1 MILNWME
8 LITCLMV
15 TEPLQLITSML
26 PSVRGVH
33 KFSDADNITTP
44 YRGFLFSR
52 YQFFAVTYVK
62 ITLFYLQCGITVK
75 LINYK

>member
-1 MILNWME
+1 ME

-44 YRGFLFSR
+44 YRV
-52 YQFFAVTYVK
+52 FFIFKVSIFCRHLCKNYIILLTVWHYRK
-62 ITLFYLQCGITVK
+62 I
-75 LINYK
+75 N

>member
-1 MILNWME
+1 
-8 LITCLMV
+8 
-15 TEPLQLITSML
+15 ML

-33 KFSDADNITTP
+33 TFSDADNITTH

-62 ITLFYLQCGITVK
+62 ITLFYLQCGIAVK
-75 LINYK
+75 LIN